1 MQVLEIT
8 QTPAKPHYTQD
19 EYLALEDA
27 AEHRSEYR
35 DGEIIPMTGGTT
47 NHNRIS
53 LNVAGRMNLAFAE
66 TDCEVFI
73 ADVKLWI
80 PAEKT
85 YTYPDVM
92 VVVGPVDYHRNR
104 TDIICNPQVIIE
116 VLSKSTEDY
125 DRLGKF
131 SLYRTLPSFQEY
143 VLINQTRIHVEH
155 YTKQAVK
162 RWMLQD
168 LDSEDHHVQFAS
180 IPFAIALGDLYQ
192 KVKFADQEA

>member
-8 QTPAKPHYTQD
+8 KIPERRHYTPD

-35 DGEIIPMTGGTT
+35 NGEIIPMTGGTT
-47 NHNRIS
+47 NHNRI
-53 LNVAGRMNLAFAE
+53 ARNLSAWLHFASKDTNDYE
-66 TDCEVFI
+66 NFI
-73 ADVKLWI
+73 GDVKLWI

-92 VVVGPVDYHRNR
+92 VVVGPVEYYDDR
-104 TDIICNPQVIIE
+104 TDIIHNPQVIIE

-125 DRLGKF
+125 DRHGKF

-143 VLINQTRIHVEH
+143 VLINQTRIQVEH
-155 YTKQAVK
+155 YTKQAEK
-162 RWMLQD
+162 RWTLQD
-168 LDSEDHHVQFAS
+168 LDIDDQQIQFAS
-180 IPFAIALGDLYQ
+180 IPFAIALEDLYH
-192 KVKFADQEA
+192 KVKLS